1 MAANVAVVVRS
12 ENQVKLLLDLF
23 HDADVDVESA
33 VVMVVVVVERNDN
46 PMSDC

>member
-1 MAANVAVVVRS
+1 MAANVAVVVRN

-33 VVMVVVVVERNDN
+33 VVMVVVERNDN

>member
-33 VVMVVVVVERNDN
+33 VVMVVVVERNDN